1 MADTAP
7 ALDIPTMIRMVQAK
21 ITNAPDAP
29 LAEKF
34 MARDI
39 RTAAAANLVG
49 TEKDKRE
56 AAAALRVW
64 L

>member
-1 MADTAP
+1 
-7 ALDIPTMIRMVQAK
+7 
-21 ITNAPDAP
+21 
-29 LAEKF
+29 

-39 RTAAAANLVG
+39 RTAKAANLAG